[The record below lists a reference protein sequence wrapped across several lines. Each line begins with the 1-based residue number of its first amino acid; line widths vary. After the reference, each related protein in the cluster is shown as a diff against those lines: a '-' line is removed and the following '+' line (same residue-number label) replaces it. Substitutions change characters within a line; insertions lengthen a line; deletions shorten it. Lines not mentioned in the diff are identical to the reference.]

1 MPSIAAP
8 TLEQFISAILV
19 LLGGVGGVLL
29 VWWLDGRRVAHRD
42 RRELIGAT
50 DLVCIELSAN
60 VASLELWLANAGR
73 VPPLELRWEA
83 WTANQ
88 RDIAVGMPR
97 DVTARL
103 AAGYYLVDY
112 PYLDR
117 VARLDPSPDRWRR
130 LAAGRPPAVYF
141 FYRQSPEP
149 MVTWRERG
157 TITTDAVKLATRVQN
172 AQQANLRE
180 LQAQLRARGVPFP
193 IEPQGPASAGEP
205 E

>member
-103 AAGYYLVDY
+103 AAGYYLVRM
-112 PYLDR
+112 LMHN
-117 VARLDPSPDRWRR
+117 
-130 LAAGRPPAVYF
+130 
-141 FYRQSPEP
+141 